1 MEMQPEHPS
10 KISDPPKIHLTS
22 LPGTDNGKM
31 LRRGTPHN
39 PRGGEGGNGQS
50 CAFSPLSLLVIN
62 LSLLKNQR

>member
-10 KISDPPKIHLTS
+10 KISDHPKIHLTS

-39 PRGGEGGNGQS
+39 PRGEKGETVNPVRFPRFPFWS
-50 CAFSPLSLLVIN
+50 SIFLF
-62 LSLLKNQR
+62 